1 MLLPIQTNIWKKIM
15 IIRSQLFFKN
25 FVIVLS
31 WFISQILW
39 TAIIPLIFHSCHLFL
54 HLPHPH
60 LSPLPL
66 LPQIQLRSTNG
77 TKLTAGSFRGKPWAQ
92 IFLIRIQFG
101 KRYVKGVFFL
111 PYLVRSCN
119 DIICKRLVSC
129 FNFLKCFQVGK
140 NLPLEGIFDCEDIRR
155 EFSIMPSQGRKKWID
170 FCCSI
175 PQKRHFDVL

>member
-1 MLLPIQTNIWKKIM
+1 MICTWYFKIVSNLKLRITISKYHSWYLCQISLQIMLLPIQTNIWKKIM

-39 TAIIPLIFHSCHLFL
+39 TAIIPLIFHSCHPFL

-101 KRYVKGVFFL
+101 KR
-111 PYLVRSCN
+111 
-119 DIICKRLVSC
+119 
-129 FNFLKCFQVGK
+129 
-140 NLPLEGIFDCEDIRR
+140 
-155 EFSIMPSQGRKKWID
+155 
-170 FCCSI
+170 
-175 PQKRHFDVL
+175 